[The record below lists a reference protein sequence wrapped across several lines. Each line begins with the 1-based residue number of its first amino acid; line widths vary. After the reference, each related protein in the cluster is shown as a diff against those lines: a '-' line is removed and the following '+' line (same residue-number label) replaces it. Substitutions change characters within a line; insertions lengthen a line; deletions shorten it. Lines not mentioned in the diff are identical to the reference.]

1 VGKELAVANPLASEI
16 ATAVAS
22 LGLQTMLDAWKRH
35 PKDWA
40 NPGRV
45 KVCLKEGKG
54 GPMGVKNSESAG
66 VLSGLHEING
76 SKISIVLV
84 PMCRREMLPTQK
96 SMEGPLSST
105 FEVGVC
111 AGLT

>member
-1 VGKELAVANPLASEI
+1 MGKELAVNNPLASEI

-22 LGLQTMLDAWKRH
+22 LGIQAMLDAWKRH

-54 GPMGVKNSESAG
+54 GPMGVKNSKF
-66 VLSGLHEING
+66 G
-76 SKISIVLV
+76 SVVTTTVTKVDCFTAPS
-84 PMCRREMLPTQK
+84 
-96 SMEGPLSST
+96 
-105 FEVGVC
+105 
-111 AGLT
+111 